1 MKKWVQDLNNAY
13 LWLSAAIFWA
23 LISSVLVYLRGW
35 HLDIVIGIALI
46 TLLFMMLQTE
56 HERCDRVRAG
66 WREVRKLTFATT
78 TAIQR
83 AKKTQ
88 DSADAGKYL
97 ESAQTSV
104 NELYSTILLFGKG
117 SLREEYRKQFNEV
130 TKTRALSPLLEIF
143 PVLDGKTERKF
154 DAWRLRLL

>member
-1 MKKWVQDLNNAY
+1 MKKWALDLNNPF
-13 LWLSAAIFWA
+13 LWVSAAIPWV
-23 LISSVLVYLRGW
+23 LISFVVVYFAGW
-35 HLDIVIGIALI
+35 RLDVVIGIALI

-88 DSADAGKYL
+88 DSADAGEYL
-97 ESAQTSV
+97 ERAQTSV

-117 SLREEYRKQFNEV
+117 SLRQEYRKQFNEV
-130 TKTRALSPLLEIF
+130 AKTGALTPLLPIF
-143 PVLDGKTERKF
+143 QTLDGKTERKF
-154 DAWRLRLL
+154 DAWRLRIL